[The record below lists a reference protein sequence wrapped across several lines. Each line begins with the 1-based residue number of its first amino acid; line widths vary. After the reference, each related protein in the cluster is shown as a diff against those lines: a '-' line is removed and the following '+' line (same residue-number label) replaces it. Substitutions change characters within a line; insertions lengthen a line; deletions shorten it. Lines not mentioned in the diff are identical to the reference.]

1 MPLPETIRV
10 KVSSESAGYMSLT
23 PVVVRDMPLRELVEL
38 MLGFTGKDAA
48 RIQELLRRGTLV
60 SEGSRFRWAG
70 WETERGEVEAL
81 LAAFPDSDPGRPFS
95 ARHAIH
101 AVLRGP
107 ACQIEISRE
116 AGTSRRFLRRRT
128 FWDALLEAAE
138 AGVPRYLEYSHK
150 HRADCFRLELP
161 AGAAGVLRREAR
173 LLRYSS
179 LEHQVR
185 NAAIEAVDFYVA
197 RES

>member
-70 WETERGEVEAL
+70 WETERGEV
-81 LAAFPDSDPGRPFS
+81 
-95 ARHAIH
+95 
-101 AVLRGP
+101 
-107 ACQIEISRE
+107 
-116 AGTSRRFLRRRT
+116 
-128 FWDALLEAAE
+128 
-138 AGVPRYLEYSHK
+138 
-150 HRADCFRLELP
+150 
-161 AGAAGVLRREAR
+161 
-173 LLRYSS
+173 
-179 LEHQVR
+179 
-185 NAAIEAVDFYVA
+185 
-197 RES
+197 

>member
-38 MLGFTGKDAA
+38 MLGVAGKDAA
-48 RIQELLRRGTLV
+48 RVQELLRRGALV
-60 SEGSRFRWAG
+60 SGASRFRWAG
-70 WETERGEVEAL
+70 WETGRGEIEAL
-81 LAAFPDSDPGRPFS
+81 LATFPDSDPKRPFS
-95 ARHAIH
+95 GRHVVH

-107 ACQIEISRE
+107 ACHIEISRE
-116 AGTSRRFLRRRT
+116 AGTSRRFLRLRT
-128 FWDALLEAAE
+128 FWDALLETAG

-150 HRADCFRLELP
+150 HRADCFRLELQ
-161 AGAAGVLRREAR
+161 AGAAESLRREAR

-179 LEHQVR
+179 LENQVR